1 MAVASIF
8 VFVSTLLLL
17 LHRASM
23 NPSDCWNDDKL
34 KAMSAKEGDEHDK
47 NLSKFNMMVKCLM
60 QEKSPGS
67 VSGNIDWNQF
77 NNIAQSGRFPK
88 KNNNNNNN
96 QIPPQQPNYP
106 NMDNNRRN
114 RNRGGNDDYYDNR
127 QPPKDW
133 VRPGSDNNNNRKK
146 DWSGG
151 GGGSRNTQMES
162 QPRPGVHP
170 EDWNEKSA
178 EDPIDDRRDQRYNSD
193 RINTPLWGQPSD
205 HGYNPKKE
213 GGRKRGNNRQ
223 NRNKNRDNKRIED
236 SIRDNSPLDM
246 LNHANNPNVNNNN
259 LRGPDGRLLN
269 KGPDDR
275 NSDPSWVDGGMN
287 GRPYEDGNPFISADF
302 GGDANL
308 SLHRKYGYAVMAMSV
323 VVLAVLMV
331 STIFCCNSSNS
342 TMSQPAVAGIAQ
354 LDNYSLY
361 SYKQGMVL
369 PATTDTLRSGTIRS
383 SMRTDTL
390 RSSATN
396 QQFRSSPQYRVSDID
411 PDFARRYKDENHY

>member
-1 MAVASIF
+1 
-8 VFVSTLLLL
+8 
-17 LHRASM
+17 
-23 NPSDCWNDDKL
+23 
-34 KAMSAKEGDEHDK
+34 
-47 NLSKFNMMVKCLM
+47 
-60 QEKSPGS
+60 
-67 VSGNIDWNQF
+67 
-77 NNIAQSGRFPK
+77 
-88 KNNNNNNN
+88 
-96 QIPPQQPNYP
+96 
-106 NMDNNRRN
+106 MDNNRRN
-114 RNRGGNDDYYDNR
+114 RKTEGEMMIITIIDNLL
-127 QPPKDW
+127 KTGF
-133 VRPGSDNNNNRKK
+133 VLVLIIIIIVKK
-146 DWSGG
+146 IGLER

-236 SIRDNSPLDM
+236 SIS
-246 LNHANNPNVNNNN
+246 
-259 LRGPDGRLLN
+259 GPDGRLLN

-323 VVLAVLMV
+323 VVLAVLM
-331 STIFCCNSSNS
+331 
-342 TMSQPAVAGIAQ
+342 PAVAGIAQ

-396 QQFRSSPQYRVSDID
+396 QQFRKHTFLEEWIFKVFQIQSVSNVPLLGIPWLESPHSSLTHLRWTGKSFPKNYLMTQGADMTHKSVNIPDTNDVVELYLLDSSGKEMYSSILSEIWKSEDIALVIVVYD
-411 PDFARRYKDENHY
+411 VTNEESFLGVNRLHKSSSSEEDDKEEKRIKRI